1 MINTPFNRLR
11 GKGLRRPEDNKVFRF
26 LFKLRQKENSVAD
39 KRMLIVDSEVAR
51 RIDENRGDLTYSEF
65 LNFLIDS
72 QLKEEA
78 RNQNYVDKEE
88 FHQFAQG
95 MKELLRNFLE
105 FFLSYGLELGKQ
117 PQDKTFEELS
127 QKLQALG
134 GSGNKSKKL

>member
-1 MINTPFNRLR
+1 M
-11 GKGLRRPEDNKVFRF
+11 
-26 LFKLRQKENSVAD
+26 AD
-39 KRMLIVDSEVAR
+39 KRMLIVDAEVSR
-51 RIDENRGDLTYSEF
+51 KIDENRGDLSRSEF

-72 QLKEEA
+72 QLKEDVGH
-78 RNQNYVDKEE
+78 QNYVDREE

-105 FFLSYGLELGKQ
+105 FFISYGLELGKQ

-134 GSGNKSKKL
+134 RTSNKKL